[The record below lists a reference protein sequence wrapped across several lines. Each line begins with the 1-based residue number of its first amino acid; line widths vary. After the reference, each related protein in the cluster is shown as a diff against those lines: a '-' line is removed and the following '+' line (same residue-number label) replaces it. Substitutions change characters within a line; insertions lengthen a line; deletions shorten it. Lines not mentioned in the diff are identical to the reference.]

1 MATPYKMK
9 GSPMHRNFG
18 IGTSPMKE
26 TDEEFEAKLKASGMN
41 VSPSVEVKKSD
52 NLTQRDVLAK
62 QAAAGKSGIIK
73 EGMEQSAKSNDYDSA
88 DKYMAS
94 KGDKAAKKLLKDK
107 AVKKAEVKAL
117 VGKNPDMTQKEIDKL
132 MSQQ

>member
-52 NLTQRDVLAK
+52 KLTQRDKLAS
-62 QAAAGKSGIIK
+62 QASSGKSGIIK
-73 EGMEQSAKSNDYDSA
+73 EGMEQSAKSKDYDSA

-94 KGDKAAKKLLKDK
+94 KGDKNAKKLLRDK
-107 AVKKAEVKAL
+107 AVRIAEVKKIVA
-117 VGKNPDMTQKEIDKL
+117 KNPNMTQKEVDKL